1 MAKGTSDVSKAARL
15 KAMRE
20 GGKHLGRI
28 RRELLSMLAPGL
40 DLFKVELQAQKQ
52 IRAIG
57 AAANFSEVN
66 GYGFATCLMVNDEV
80 VHVKPRRRIL
90 KKGDLVTVDVGLK
103 WHGWHLDTA
112 DSILVSETDDRFV
125 ATGRI
130 ALMRA
135 IARAVPGNRVGHI
148 SQAMQKV
155 IEGNGYSSVRKYCG
169 HGIGR
174 SIHEE
179 PQIFC
184 FLDKPMKETMLLK
197 EGMTVAVEVMM
208 NEGGNEVIIEKD
220 GWYCHSADGSR
231 SAQFEHTILITSGT
245 PEILTL

>member
-1 MAKGTSDVSKAARL
+1 
-15 KAMRE
+15 MRE
-20 GGKHLGRI
+20 GGRHLGRI
-28 RRELLSMLAPGL
+28 RRKLLSMLAPGF
-40 DLFKVELQAQKQ
+40 DLFEVELQAQKQ

-57 AAANFSEVN
+57 AVANFSEVS

-80 VHVKPRRRIL
+80 VHVKPLRRIL

-112 DSILVSETDDRFV
+112 DSILVSEADDRFV
-125 ATGRI
+125 TTGRI
-130 ALMRA
+130 ALQKA
-135 IARAVPGNRVGHI
+135 IARAVPGNRVGHM

-184 FLDKPMKETMLLK
+184 FLDRPIKETMLVK
-197 EGMTVAVEVMM
+197 EGMTIAVEVMM
-208 NEGGNEVIIEKD
+208 NEGGSEVIIERD
-220 GWYCHSADGSR
+220 GWYSHTADGSR
-231 SAQFEHTILITSGT
+231 SAQFEHTVLATKDG